1 MAETLEQRV
10 TRLERVVGTLRSRIK
25 AHRATRDEVAVKHAA
40 KVERLRYARDGFKY
54 ERDRLRAHFD
64 LTAEDGT
71 HGRYSGC
78 YILMKLGVA
87 VYVGQS
93 VNVFGRIASHKG
105 AGSYPVHGDFDEA
118 RVIWCGADELDATER
133 RLIEEL
139 RPRFNSAGVTRPYM
153 RAPRNRGRLPVDL
166 FGPVFLAVTEGASA

>member
-1 MAETLEQRV
+1 MAETIEQRV
-10 TRLERVVGTLRSRIK
+10 IRLERVVGTLRSRLQVCRRK
-25 AHRATRDEVAVKHAA
+25 RDENRQQFDATT
-40 KVERLRYARDGFKY
+40 ERLREARDSFRY

-71 HGRYSGC
+71 HGRYAGC

-93 VNVFGRIASHKG
+93 VNIFGRIASHRG
-105 AGSYPVHGDFDEA
+105 ARSFPTSGDFDEA
-118 RVIWCGADELDATER
+118 RVIWCAADELDATER

-139 RPRFNSAGVTRPYM
+139 QPRFNNAGVTRPYM
-153 RAPRNRGRLPVDL
+153 RAPRNRGRLPADL
-166 FGPVFLAVTEGASA
+166 FGPVFLAVSEGAAA